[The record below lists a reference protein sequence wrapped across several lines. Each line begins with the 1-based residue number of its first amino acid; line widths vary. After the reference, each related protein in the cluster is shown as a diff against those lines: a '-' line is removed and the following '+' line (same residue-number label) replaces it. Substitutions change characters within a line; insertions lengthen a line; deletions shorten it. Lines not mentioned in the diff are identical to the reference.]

1 MIALGSDRPKSKLR
15 DIEFSITKLGRV
27 IYGLS
32 KNHYTFEKMF
42 RLVQPNN
49 DMSEV
54 TINLYDDK
62 VGTIADIKRDRNNI
76 WQHDIRIVP
85 GSTLPTSKWAEFG
98 VYLEAYK
105 MGLIDRT
112 EVLKKNPEIFDKAGV
127 LQRMSEIAQ
136 LTQQVEGAQQQ
147 IKKLKGDL
155 QTAERESVNS
165 RKQVEVGKFK
175 SRLHDILSDAK
186 ADNKVKASKIANMVQ
201 LESERLRNSTKE
213 VESEMKNQADSMGI
227 PVPLDEF
234 VTS

>member
-1 MIALGSDRPKSKLR
+1 
-15 DIEFSITKLGRV
+15 
-27 IYGLS
+27 
-32 KNHYTFEKMF
+32 
-42 RLVQPNN
+42 
-49 DMSEV
+49 
-54 TINLYDDK
+54 
-62 VGTIADIKRDRNNI
+62 
-76 WQHDIRIVP
+76 
-85 GSTLPTSKWAEFG
+85 
-98 VYLEAYK
+98 

-136 LTQQVEGAQQQ
+136 LTQQVQGAQEQ

-155 QTAERESVNS
+155 QTAERESVSN

-213 VESEMKNQADSMGI
+213 AETEMKNQADSMGI
-227 PVPLDEF
+227 PVPLEEF
-234 VTS
+234 GTS